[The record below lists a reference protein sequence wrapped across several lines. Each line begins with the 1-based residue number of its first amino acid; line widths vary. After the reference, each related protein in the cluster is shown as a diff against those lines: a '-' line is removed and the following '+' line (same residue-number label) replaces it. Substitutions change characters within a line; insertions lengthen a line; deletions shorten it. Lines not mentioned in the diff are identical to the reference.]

1 MDSVNVAVKSAWAS
15 KTNWL
20 QVVSA
25 GATLATALVAGLP
38 PADAAKWTALIAVA
52 TNVAT
57 IIIKTFFTP
66 TVTPSSAKKA

>member
-1 MDSVNVAVKSAWAS
+1 MNTVNVAVKPAWAS

-25 GATLATALVAGLP
+25 GATLATLLVSGLP
-38 PADAAKWTALIAVA
+38 ADQAAKWTSVIAVV
-52 TNVAT
+52 TNILTV
-57 IIIKTFFTP
+57 IIKTFFTP